1 MTTDAILII
10 MLILIVAGVGIAVW
24 DEVNW
29 GKGWR
34 RYVEKEEAT
43 NSKKKGR

>member
-29 GKGWR
+29 RKGRR